1 MYTMRTYKPLN
12 LQFFADP
19 APADDTPPVTPP
31 AEGDAGKPGEQTA
44 TPKAFSQ
51 EEVDKI
57 VQARLAKEAK
67 KNADAVA
74 AARTEAEKLATMT
87 AEQRAAHDQQER
99 ESKLAQ
105 READIARREL
115 RATALQT
122 LAEKKLPATLADTL
136 DYTDADKCNASIISM
151 EKVYRASVQQGVEE
165 RMKGN
170 PPPAATGTPTS
181 TAQPGLK
188 GAIASFYEAEK
199 KKG

>member
-1 MYTMRTYKPLN
+1 MNPMRSFMPLN
-12 LQFFADP
+12 LQFFAEP
-19 APADDTPPVTPP
+19 APAGDTPPADDAGDPGKQTDPP
-31 AEGDAGKPGEQTA
+31 AAGKTF
-44 TPKAFSQ
+44 TQ

-74 AARTEAEKLATMT
+74 AARTEAEKLAKMT
-87 AEQRAAHDQQER
+87 AEEKAAHDQQER
-99 ESKLAQ
+99 EAKLAQ

-122 LAEKKLPATLADTL
+122 LGEKKLPAELADVL
-136 DYTDADKCNASIISM
+136 DYTDADKCNASIASV
-151 EKVYRASVQQGVEE
+151 EKVYRAAVQQGVED

-170 PPPAATGTPTS
+170 PPPATGKPAG

-188 GAIASFYEAEK
+188 GAVASYYEAEK